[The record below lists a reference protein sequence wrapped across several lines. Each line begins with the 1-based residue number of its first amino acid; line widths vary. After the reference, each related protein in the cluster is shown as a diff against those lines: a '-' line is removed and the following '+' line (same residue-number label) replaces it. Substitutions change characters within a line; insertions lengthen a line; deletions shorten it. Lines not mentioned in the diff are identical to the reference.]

1 MKGLFIL
8 FLFLIT
14 VGSVWAGPTGRIIG
28 RVVDAQTNEPLVG
41 CDVLVLGTE
50 LGASVEKDGRFSIIN
65 VPVGVY
71 DVEASMV
78 GYDPVIMKNVRVMA
92 DQITT
97 LNFRLSPT
105 VIEQKP
111 VEVIGER
118 PMVVPSAVQTTR
130 ISSAE
135 DIARLPVSH
144 ITQLVGL
151 SAGVV
156 TRGGFQYIRGG
167 RNDEIVT
174 LVDGI
179 AAVDPFYHI
188 AYHRPPAQ
196 SVEEVQV
203 ITGGFDAEYGEA
215 MSGVVQISTREGGE
229 RFSGGVRYTSDDF
242 LPRDLDFGYNLT
254 QFNFGGPLMKQLR
267 FFVSGEM
274 WKADDAS
281 PTRYRLNK
289 PRQEYT
295 GQGKF
300 TYRLPKTRI
309 SLDYYTSCAQWNL
322 FSNSWKYWLKRAG
335 AVRSY
340 GDKFGFG
347 FNTMPDKNTVFEV
360 KVGYHYYDRMQSVRS
375 YPDEASD
382 KGHLLEKL
390 GIWERYLMK
399 SEDFVFR
406 NEKIPSHPIYNDRPA
421 PPETAILYLFKD
433 EKAGWEEGTPYTTN
447 NPWGVYGLF
456 YGVGDYRLWH
466 YRQSKTYIG
475 KLDYTKQIGTVH
487 EVKTGLEAKFYN
499 LWLLENSLPW
509 TSMPFWD
516 AYRKK
521 PYQFAYYL
529 QDRAN
534 FEDLV
539 IRAGLRF
546 DLLNPRSMK
555 DATPTNVIDDS
566 LISAKTKFR
575 ISPRLGIA
583 FPITERIKFRFS
595 YGHFFQTPS
604 FTNLYESLE
613 ADVVRRGNIIVGD
626 PDLSAQKTIAYE
638 TGFEAQLSDVFA
650 FDLTLFYKN
659 IYDLVGTR
667 PISALPMSYT
677 ILTNVEYGRTFGFEL
692 GFQKRLAN
700 FWQAK
705 AGYTFQIAK
714 GTAADA
720 WQWYVYNY
728 RGIPF
733 TQIDYYLDYDQ
744 RHLLNFDF
752 GLSFPKDFSWFFLRD
767 FTAGLVFTYG
777 TGFPYTPTD
786 LRGTR
791 TGDLNSGRM
800 PPTWNSDLRLVKGFP
815 VGGLRLVLVGDV
827 LNVFNH
833 INVTNVHA
841 ATGLPNFDGQVYTIG
856 EFSYGHIPGDPTYHP
871 ARDYNHDGYI
881 NQWERYDSYIQGRK
895 DLVDSPTNYGPPRR
909 IRLGVEFAF

>member
-1 MKGLFIL
+1 MVKLKGLIFIL
-8 FLFLIT
+8 IVSLLF
-14 VGSVWAGPTGRIIG
+14 AGPTGKIVG
-28 RVVDAQTNEPLVG
+28 RVVDASTGEPLVG
-41 CDVLVLGTE
+41 CDVVVLGTE

-65 VPVGVY
+65 VPVGTY

-78 GYDPVIMKNVRVMA
+78 GYTPVVVKGVRVMA
-92 DQITT
+92 DQVTVV
-97 LNFRLSPT
+97 NFKLSPT

-135 DIARLPVSH
+135 DIARLP
-144 ITQLVGL
+144 ITQVTQLIGL

-156 TRGGFQYIRGG
+156 SRGGFQYIRGG

-188 AYHRPPAQ
+188 AYHRPPSA
-196 SVEEVQV
+196 SVEEVQL

-215 MSGVVQISTREGGE
+215 MSGVVQISTKEGGE
-229 RFSGGVRYTSDDF
+229 RLSGGVRYTTDDF
-242 LPRDLDFGYNLT
+242 MPKELDFGYNLY
-254 QFNFGGPLMKQLR
+254 QLNFGGPLGTKSFR
-267 FFVSGEM
+267 FFFSGEL
-274 WKADDAS
+274 WNADDAN
-281 PTRYRLNK
+281 PTRYRLPK

-295 GQGKF
+295 GQGKIS
-300 TYRLPKTRI
+300 YRLPKTRL
-309 SLDYYTSCAQWNL
+309 SLDYYTSCLQWDL
-322 FSNSWKYWLKRAG
+322 FSNAWKYWLKRAG

-340 GDKFGFG
+340 GDKFGFVL
-347 FNTMPDKNTVFEV
+347 NTMPDKNTVLEV
-360 KVGYHYYDRMQSVRS
+360 RLGYHFYDRMQSVRDYS
-375 YPDEASD
+375 AEEAD
-382 KGHLLEKL
+382 KSHLLEKL
-390 GIWERYLMK
+390 GIWQKYIMK

-406 NEKIPSHPIYNDRPA
+406 NERIPDHPIYDNKPA

-433 EKAGWEEGTPYTTN
+433 ERAAWEEGTPYTTN
-447 NPWGVYGLF
+447 NPWGVYGMF

-475 KLDYTKQIGTVH
+475 KVDYTKQIGTVH
-487 EVKTGLEAKFYN
+487 EMKTGFEAKFYN

-521 PYQFAYYL
+521 PYQFAAYI

-546 DLLNPRSMK
+546 DFIHPRSKK
-555 DATPTNVIDDS
+555 DATPYNVIDDS
-566 LISAKTKFR
+566 LVEAKPKFK

-613 ADVVRRGNIIVGD
+613 ADIVRRGNIIVGD
-626 PDLSAQKTIAYE
+626 PDLDAQKTISYE
-638 TGFEAQLSDVFA
+638 TGFEAQLSDIFA
-650 FDLTLFYKN
+650 FDLTLFYKD

-692 GFQKRLAN
+692 GFQKRLSQY
-700 FWQAK
+700 WQAR
-705 AGYTFQIAK
+705 ASYTFQIAK

-720 WQWYVYNY
+720 WQWYSYNY
-728 RGIPF
+728 QGIPF

-752 GLSFPKDFSWFFLRD
+752 GLSFPSDFFFWPLRN
-767 FTAGLVFTYG
+767 FNSGLVFTYG

-800 PPTWNSDLRLVKGFP
+800 PSTWNCDLRLSKEFRL
-815 VGGLRLVLVGDV
+815 GGIRPVLVCDV
-827 LNVFNH
+827 LNLFNH
-833 INVTNVHA
+833 INVTNVHS
-841 ATGLPNFDGQVYTIG
+841 ATGLPNFDGQVYTVG
-856 EFSYGHIPGDPTYHP
+856 QFSSGYIPGDPTYHP
-871 ARDYNHDGYI
+871 ARDYDHDGYI
-881 NQWERYDSYIQGRK
+881 TQWERYDSYIQARK
-895 DLVDSPTNYGPPRR
+895 DYVDDPTNYGPPRR
-909 IRLGVEFAF
+909 IRVGVEFGF